1 MHKIRHYY
9 PGGNTADGYISFF
22 GEILKKDTVG
32 RIAVIKG
39 GPGTGKS
46 TFMKKIGGRLEGSGE
61 MVDYLHCSSD
71 TNSLDGIYL
80 PKYNTA
86 MLDGTYPHVFEARYP
101 ASSDI
106 ILNFGEFI
114 NENELKKYAAEIK
127 NLNSEIGYKFNEAY
141 KYLGAAKKISEVME
155 YKSGANLDGR
165 EISNTAYNISKRVVD
180 YSNSGSMKD
189 FSYWICGGESPS
201 GAKKKFFLSAV
212 TPTGTK
218 NYMDYDFLDRYV
230 IKLDCQTGDC
240 GYKILNQIISF
251 CQNGN
256 IDTEA
261 YYCPLKP
268 NCPEHIIFPSANVAV
283 TVGNSYHNYAYPDE
297 VIYYND
303 FIKGSYD
310 NGKEQVIYANLIELA
325 IASLGDAGKLR
336 HGLEKFYSDNFDF
349 AKLKEFE
356 ERTVDFL
363 TNK

>member
-1 MHKIRHYY
+1 MGVMAMHKIRHYY
-9 PGGNTADGYISFF
+9 PGGNTANGYISFF

-46 TFMKKIGGRLEGSGE
+46 TFIKKIGGRLEGSGE

-106 ILNFGEFI
+106 ILNFSEFI
-114 NENELKKYAAEIK
+114 NENKLKKHVSEIK
-127 NLNSEIGYKFNEAY
+127 NLNSEISYKFNEAY
-141 KYLGAAKKISEVME
+141 KYLGAAKKISEAME

-165 EISNTAYNISKRVVD
+165 EISDTAYNISKRLAD
-180 YSNSGSMKD
+180 YSNSG
-189 FSYWICGGESPS
+189 I
-201 GAKKKFFLSAV
+201 KKKFFLSAV
-212 TPTGTK
+212 TPSGTK

-268 NCPEHIIFPSANVAV
+268 NCPEHIIFPTAHVAV

-297 VIYYND
+297 VLYYND

-310 NGKEQVIYANLIELA
+310 NGKEQAIYADLITSA
-325 IASLGDAGKLR
+325 VSSLGEAGELR
-336 HGLEKFYSDNFDF
+336 SKLEKFYSDNFEF

-356 ERTVDFL
+356 ERTFDFL